1 MCDLLIIFSRQLS
14 SNPAVASLK
23 YEPDRGLQHLLNNF
37 IQTYVFIDDEGG
49 EDGEVDAAIC
59 SVMPLRVCD
68 ARR

>member
-14 SNPAVASLK
+14 SNQAVASLK

-49 EDGEVDAAIC
+49 KDRRVMGDGWVLGMTL
-59 SVMPLRVCD
+59 V
-68 ARR
+68 

>member
-49 EDGEVDAAIC
+49 E
-59 SVMPLRVCD
+59 
-68 ARR
+68 RR